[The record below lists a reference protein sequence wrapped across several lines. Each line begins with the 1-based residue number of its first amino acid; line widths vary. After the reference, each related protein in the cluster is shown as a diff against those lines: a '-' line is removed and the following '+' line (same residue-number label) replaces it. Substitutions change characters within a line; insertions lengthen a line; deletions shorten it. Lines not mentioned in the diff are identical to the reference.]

1 MKTEKSVGVVD
12 EGTYIHIFQ
21 LSKGQDEHPLSKV
34 AVARGN
40 DTPMV
45 LFSYDALDPDGT
57 GIFKIV
63 GTNGFVVPVGNTTQ
77 RPDYPTYAAVDTGTL
92 RLNSTLNQL
101 EIWNG
106 AIWSIVGSD
115 SGNIS
120 IIDQQ
125 ITPDGSS
132 TAYVLTQVATA
143 ASIIV
148 SLNGVVQIPN
158 DGYTVTGNSLT
169 FVEPPLTTDIVDI
182 RFLTGVNAPSVLYN
196 SSGNSSVQVTDTPD
210 VVTTVNNVVK
220 SRVNAVGLSV
230 TGNITASG
238 NITAGNFVGNGAALT
253 DVAVRTTGSWTVATG
268 TNTYSITVPINGNYQ
283 IWVRGNIPNGI
294 LVYQATVSVSNNNVA
309 VLGTQRAWNYTGAG
323 SPISLTTMPT
333 QIVGAEGTISTA
345 TVVTTTANVFDF
357 VISNTSGSPQTILWG
372 YVTL

>member
-1 MKTEKSVGVVD
+1 M
-12 EGTYIHIFQ
+12 F
-21 LSKGQDEHPLSKV
+21 
-34 AVARGN
+34 
-40 DTPMV
+40 
-45 LFSYDALDPDGT
+45 
-57 GIFKIV
+57 
-63 GTNGFVVPVGNTTQ
+63 
-77 RPDYPTYAAVDTGTL
+77 YAIL
-92 RLNSTLNQL
+92 
-101 EIWNG
+101 
-106 AIWSIVGSD
+106 
-115 SGNIS
+115 
-120 IIDQQ
+120 
-125 ITPDGSS
+125 
-132 TAYVLTQVATA
+132 
-143 ASIIV
+143 
-148 SLNGVVQIPN
+148 SLNGVVPIPN